1 MFYPT
6 LTYCTSPSSV
16 TNMLRNT
23 SIGICIT
30 RLSLNVIVI
39 APNRVQKQKCS
50 VKKVFFK
57 ILQNSQE
64 NTCVRVFFFSKSC
77 RPQNCSI
84 IKKETVAQV
93 FTCEF
98 CVIFRNTF
106 FYRKPLV
113 AVSASTICLIKDCH
127 KSY

>member
-64 NTCVRVFFFSKSC
+64 NTCVRVFFFQKVADL
-77 RPQNCSI
+77 RTAALL
-84 IKKETVAQV
+84 KKRQWHR
-93 FTCEF
+93 CL
-98 CVIFRNTF
+98 
-106 FYRKPLV
+106 LV
-113 AVSASTICLIKDCH
+113 NFV
-127 KSY
+127 